1 MGFIARLFVE
11 WLRTGLAADLYWG
24 VPGHDTPGNFR
35 KRQPPPQTAKM
46 RFFRHFLWII
56 AALAF
61 AGWYWLQPHSRAHGT
76 TEASNW
82 LTKETLEQ
90 ISATRIQTRDQIRT
104 VIQTFRDRLFTEIF
118 PGRTTVPKTLISP
131 RTTPTLT
138 TLGKSF
144 AKNSASGANLGVL
157 L

>member
-1 MGFIARLFVE
+1 
-11 WLRTGLAADLYWG
+11 
-24 VPGHDTPGNFR
+24 
-35 KRQPPPQTAKM
+35 M

-118 PGRTTVPKTLISP
+118 PGRTTVPKTLI
-131 RTTPTLT
+131 
-138 TLGKSF
+138 F
-144 AKNSASGANLGVL
+144 AKDDSHADHIAKIVREEFGKRGGLGCITVIKANRATKPGLSVILPLSGDVFVPGKPAQV
-157 L
+157 